1 MRPLSA
7 ATIVRLWEEGA
18 ALRPFERAAALLAL
32 ATPELSEEERG
43 ALTIGE
49 RDARIM
55 ALRAL
60 TLGPQLDCFAEC
72 PRCRERLQFA
82 LPAAEMIQRG
92 QAGPAPPAPSSQEHV
107 LSWRAYRVRYR
118 PVTTADL
125 AAALRSPGSETGDAG
140 RIGDALL
147 RTLPPLRA
155 AQRCRAWTSAPGPLP
170 QALVRTLVE
179 RLGTADPGAETLLSL
194 ACPACTHRWQSVLD
208 VATFFWDELASRA
221 RRLLRE
227 VHTLARAYG
236 WREAEILALPGRRR
250 QSYLEL
256 VGA

>member
-7 ATIVRLWEEGA
+7 ARIVRLWEEGA
-18 ALRPFERAAALLAL
+18 TLRPFERATALLAL

-43 ALTIGE
+43 ALCIGE

-72 PRCRERLQFA
+72 PRCHERLQFA
-82 LPAAEMIQRG
+82 LPAAPLVE
-92 QAGPAPPAPSSQEHV
+92 AATSTSSAPQGNA
-107 LSWRAYRVRYR
+107 LSWRAYQVRYR

-125 AAALRSPGSETGDAG
+125 AAAVNGPGAATGDAG
-140 RIGDALL
+140 RIGSALL
-147 RTLPPLRA
+147 R
-155 AQRCRAWTSAPGPLP
+155 RCLLSVRRNGVEVDLNARPLP
-170 QALVRTLVE
+170 RALVRTLVE
-179 RLGTADPGAETLLSL
+179 RLGAADPGAETLLSL
-194 ACPACTHRWQSVLD
+194 VCPACAHSWQSVLD
-208 VATFFWDELASRA
+208 AATFFWDELAIRA

-250 QSYLEL
+250 QTYLDL

>member
-1 MRPLSA
+1 MLPLSA
-7 ATIVRLWEEGA
+7 ASIVRLWEEGGP
-18 ALRPFERAAALLAL
+18 LRPFERAAALLAL
-32 ATPELSEEERG
+32 ATPELSEEARG
-43 ALTIGE
+43 ALSIGE
-49 RDARIM
+49 RDARIL
-55 ALRAL
+55 ALRVL

-82 LPAAEMIQRG
+82 LPAAPLLEAS
-92 QAGPAPPAPSSQEHV
+92 QAPQDSAAPALPQEHA

-125 AAALRSPGSETGDAG
+125 AAVIPTPDAAAPDAEG
-140 RIGDALL
+140 IGAALL
-147 RTLPPLRA
+147 WRCLLSV
-155 AQRCRAWTSAPGPLP
+155 QRDGVDVDFSARPLP
-170 QALVRTLVE
+170 RALVRALVE
-179 RLGTADPGAETLLSL
+179 RLGAADPGAETLLSL
-194 ACPACTHRWQSVLD
+194 ACPACAYRWQSVLD
-208 VATFFWDELASRA
+208 VASFFWDELATRA

>member
-18 ALRPFERAAALLAL
+18 TLRPFERAAALLVL

-43 ALTIGE
+43 TLTIGE

-82 LPAAEMIQRG
+82 LPAAEMIQAG
-92 QAGPAPPAPSSQEHV
+92 QAGSAPSAPSSQEHV
-107 LSWRAYRVRYR
+107 HSWRAYRVRYR

-125 AAALRSPGSETGDAG
+125 AAVLRSPGSDAGDAEP
-140 RIGDALL
+140 IGDALL
-147 RTLPPLRA
+147 A
-155 AQRCRAWTSAPGPLP
+155 RCLLSVRRNGVSVDVGAKPLP
-170 QALVRTLVE
+170 NTLVRTLVE

-194 ACPACTHRWQSVLD
+194 ACPACTFRWQSVLD
-208 VATFFWDELASRA
+208 VATFFWEELASRA